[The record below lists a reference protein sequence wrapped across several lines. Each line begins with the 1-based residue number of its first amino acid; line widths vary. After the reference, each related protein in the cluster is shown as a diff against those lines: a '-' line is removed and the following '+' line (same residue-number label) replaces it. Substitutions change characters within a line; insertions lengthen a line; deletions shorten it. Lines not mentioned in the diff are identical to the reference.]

1 MNRELC
7 VYVCVCVYIYIS
19 RIRKIVLGNLA
30 IIMAMK
36 IVTVVSL
43 DSVLFFCDLI

>member
-36 IVTVVSL
+36 IAVVSL
-43 DSVLFFCDLI
+43 DSGLFFYDLI